1 MVAVREIAMQLT
13 PTNGELPRG
22 VFDCLLPDEIEQ
34 VTKFALF
41 LLQQR
46 HSSSYKPEQGVR
58 EQRILTRG
66 NGQLQIFDDRC
77 LVLCRGRSVRLAPK
91 AHRMLLL
98 LAQSDT
104 TVSHDFLRQTLWPG
118 LSPSSRALPV
128 HVCNLR
134 RALEIDPTNPKL
146 ILTSHGQG
154 YFLER

>member
-1 MVAVREIAMQLT
+1 VDLGQMTSKEKLAK
-13 PTNGELPRG
+13 ELPRG
-22 VFDCLLPDEIEQ
+22 VFDCLVAEEIEL

-46 HSSSYKPEQGVR
+46 HSAGDRPVSNGR
-58 EQRILTRG
+58 EHHVLTRG
-66 NGQLQIFDDRC
+66 KGQLQIFDDRC

-118 LSPSSRALPV
+118 LAATSRALPV

-134 RALEIDPTNPKL
+134 RELEIDPNDPKL
-146 ILTSHGQG
+146 ILTNHGQG
-154 YFLER
+154 YYLER